1 MTSLLASYFYMQ
13 LSLPP
18 CCSLLMSF
26 YIYDCAGPKQ
36 MGREMRTLNSEPLSH
51 YFFSDIVHSPRK

>member
-1 MTSLLASYFYMQ
+1 MN
-13 LSLPP
+13 
-18 CCSLLMSF
+18 F

-51 YFFSDIVHSPRK
+51 YVFGDIVHSPRK